1 MCIDGKQDTP
11 LAERWQTPEPLL
23 NEDDADA
30 EDAEYDDGDDG
41 DDYGM
46 ETPRAATTPLSGT
59 GGGKKSSSVSFA
71 ATTPA
76 GAAVESVRQ
85 SLAKMRYADTS
96 PTIISRFIYVCM

>member
-23 NEDDADA
+23 NEDDADDDA
-30 EDAEYDDGDDG
+30 EDDAEDDDDEYDDE
-41 DDYGM
+41 YGM
-46 ETPRAATTPLSGT
+46 ETPRAATTPASGA
-59 GGGKKSSSVSFA
+59 KKSSVSFA
-71 ATTPA
+71 ATTP
-76 GAAVESVRQ
+76 GAVESVRQ